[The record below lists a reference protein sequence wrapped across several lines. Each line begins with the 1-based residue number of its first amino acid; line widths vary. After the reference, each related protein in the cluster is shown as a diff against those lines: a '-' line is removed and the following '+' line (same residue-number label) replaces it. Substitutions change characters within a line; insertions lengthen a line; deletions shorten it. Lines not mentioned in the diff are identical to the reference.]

1 MLSCSKFERRIQM
14 ELEQRDERY
23 ESNPQRRERVA
34 RRDEQSAVKP
44 PFASEGLEQV
54 RDSHC

>member
-1 MLSCSKFERRIQM
+1 MQ
-14 ELEQRDERY
+14 LEQRDERY

-34 RRDEQSAVKP
+34 RRDEQAAVKP

>member
-1 MLSCSKFERRIQM
+1 MEPEHSEVSHEPGRPIPERSKP
-14 ELEQRDERY
+14 
-23 ESNPQRRERVA
+23 S
-34 RRDEQSAVKP
+34 DEQAAFTA

>member
-1 MLSCSKFERRIQM
+1 M

-23 ESNPQRRERVA
+23 ESNPQRTEPVA
-34 RRDEQSAVKP
+34 RRGEQAAVKP

>member
-1 MLSCSKFERRIQM
+1 MEPDNNQKKRETEVEESKQKDSSP
-14 ELEQRDERY
+14 EQT
-23 ESNPQRRERVA
+23 ESTL
-34 RRDEQSAVKP
+34 